1 MEDEDIFTQMP
12 AIEGS
17 LVGSNNNLVVTP
29 NADIDTDIAGNG
41 IINYGKAF
49 PKTLLTPP
57 DLPTLNNP
65 SAADRFLP
73 FLLDEESYLKKYGTP
88 ALSDKEIDDLYK
100 DSNFKDERLLALS
113 QFGFGLLNP
122 TVGGKIGASLASA
135 AQGLTQNL
143 SQIKAA
149 QKKEQKSNQQAKVS
163 LKMQQEA
170 QSLLDRKSVFD
181 SNRALMTDIAGKE
194 YEAEIAADKASMEF
208 YRKSLESHQ
217 KTFDDYK
224 LDATKPKKTQ
234 IRVPNANGELGDPR
248 DAYTVQE
255 ILEDGGLSAPQ
266 YYLPSNEIGPDGL
279 PVMKLLENPEG
290 VIEVKTSI
298 TDTSEG
304 AGIGTASVAG
314 FLDLKGNLDQKDRGI
329 VLLDQILETF
339 QGSEVRAGFFAGI
352 KAKLQTYEAVVGE
365 LFSDILNEDE
375 AVTLNDGRVIPK
387 GQKYFGFDTYINTF
401 LNDPQVKADIASGK
415 ISKQEADGL
424 KKSQLIFDQLGIEG
438 RAQQEAEFAKAW
450 DAKDYSQQNELF
462 ESQEEKSK
470 IRSFLGF
477 DRKLP
482 ANEARANAIIYAI
495 ARSRKDTGRLNLDDI
510 QRAADDL
517 NIYGGS
523 KQDVIAKIGVIR
535 DNLLASRDRTYET
548 IRIIY
553 KPFYEELEALDY
565 KDYDRDRVT
574 RLVEQTSTGVRTP
587 VLSEE
592 IIQKLNQ
599 GFTIGENGLQ

>member
-17 LVGSNNNLVVTP
+17 LVGSNKNLVVTP
-29 NADIDTDIAGNG
+29 NADIDTNISGNG
-41 IINYGKAF
+41 GINYGKAF
-49 PKTLLTPP
+49 PKTLITPP
-57 DLPTLNNP
+57 DLPTFNNP
-65 SAADRFLP
+65 NPENAFSE

-100 DSNFKDERLLALS
+100 DSSFKDERLLALS

-135 AQGLTQNL
+135 TQGLTQNL

-149 QKKEQKSNQQAKVS
+149 QKKERKLNQQSKVT

-170 QSLLDRKSVFD
+170 QSILDRKGVFD
-181 SNRALMTDIAGKE
+181 SNRALMTDIAGKK

-217 KTFDDYK
+217 KTFDDYQ

-234 IRVPNANGELGDPR
+234 IRVPNINGELGDPR
-248 DAYTVQE
+248 DAYVVQE

-266 YYLPSNEIGPDGL
+266 YYVPTNETDPDGYN
-279 PVMKLLENPEG
+279 VMRKVDNAEG
-290 VIEVKTSI
+290 IVEVKTSI

-339 QGSEVRAGFFAGI
+339 EGNEVRAGFFAGI

-365 LFSDILNEDE
+365 LFTDILNEEKD
-375 AVTLNDGRVIPK
+375 VTLNDGRVIPK
-387 GQKYFGFDTYINTF
+387 GQKYFGFGTYINTF

-415 ISKQEADGL
+415 ISKEEADGL
-424 KKSQLIFDQLGIEG
+424 KRSQLIFDQLGIEG

-450 DAKDYSQQNELF
+450 DSKDYSQQNELF

-470 IRSFLGF
+470 IRRFLGF
-477 DRKLP
+477 DKKLP

-523 KQDVIAKIGVIR
+523 KQDVTAKIGVIR

-548 IRIIY
+548 IKIIY
-553 KPFYEELEALDY
+553 KPFYTELQGLGYEDY
-565 KDYDRDRVT
+565 NRDRVT
-574 RLVEQTSTGVRTP
+574 KLVEQTSTGVRIP

-592 IIQKLNQ
+592 IIQKLNE

>member
-17 LVGSNNNLVVTP
+17 LVGSNKNLVVTP
-29 NADIDTDIAGNG
+29 NADIDTNISGNG
-41 IINYGKAF
+41 GINYGKAF
-49 PKTLLTPP
+49 PKTLITPP
-57 DLPTLNNP
+57 NLPTLNNP
-65 SAADRFLP
+65 NPENAFSE

-100 DSNFKDERLLALS
+100 DSSFKDERLLALS

-135 AQGLTQNL
+135 TQGLTQNL

-149 QKKEQKSNQQAKVS
+149 QKKERKLNQQSKVS

-170 QSLLDRKSVFD
+170 QSLLDRKGVFD

-194 YEAEIAADKASMEF
+194 YDAEIAADKASMEF

-217 KTFDDYK
+217 KTFDDYQ

-234 IRVPNANGELGDPR
+234 IRVPNINGELGDPR
-248 DAYTVQE
+248 DAYVVQE

-266 YYLPSNEIGPDGL
+266 YYVPTNETDPDGYN
-279 PVMKLLENPEG
+279 VMRKVDNAEG
-290 VIEVKTSI
+290 IVEVKTSI

-339 QGSEVRAGFFAGI
+339 EGNEVRAGFFAGI

-365 LFSDILNEDE
+365 LFTDILNEEKD
-375 AVTLNDGRVIPK
+375 VTLNDGRVIPK

-415 ISKQEADGL
+415 ISKEEADGL
-424 KKSQLIFDQLGIEG
+424 KRSQLIFDQLGIEG

-450 DAKDYSQQNELF
+450 DSKDYSQQNELF

-470 IRSFLGF
+470 IRRFLGF
-477 DRKLP
+477 DTDLP
-482 ANEARANAIIYAI
+482 KNEARANAIIYAI

-523 KQDVIAKIGVIR
+523 KQDVTAKIGVIR

-548 IRIIY
+548 IQIIY
-553 KPFYEELEALDY
+553 KPFYKELQGLGYEDY
-565 KDYDRDRVT
+565 NRDRVT

-592 IIQKLNQ
+592 IIQKLNE

>member
-1 MEDEDIFTQMP
+1 
-12 AIEGS
+12 
-17 LVGSNNNLVVTP
+17 
-29 NADIDTDIAGNG
+29 
-41 IINYGKAF
+41 
-49 PKTLLTPP
+49 
-57 DLPTLNNP
+57 
-65 SAADRFLP
+65 
-73 FLLDEESYLKKYGTP
+73 
-88 ALSDKEIDDLYK
+88 
-100 DSNFKDERLLALS
+100 
-113 QFGFGLLNP
+113 
-122 TVGGKIGASLASA
+122 
-135 AQGLTQNL
+135 
-143 SQIKAA
+143 
-149 QKKEQKSNQQAKVS
+149 
-163 LKMQQEA
+163 MQQEA

-194 YEAEIAADKASMEF
+194 YDAEIAADKASMEF

-217 KTFDDYK
+217 KTFDDYQ
-224 LDATKPKKTQ
+224 LDAIKPQKTQ
-234 IRVPNANGELGDPR
+234 IRIPNMNGELGDPR
-248 DAYTVQE
+248 DAYVVQE
-255 ILEDGGLSAPQ
+255 ILEDGSLSAPQ
-266 YYLPSNEIGPDGL
+266 YYVPTNETDPDGYN
-279 PVMKLLENPEG
+279 VMRKVDNAEG
-290 VIEVKTSI
+290 VVEVKTSI
-298 TDTSEG
+298 SDTSEG

-339 QGSEVRAGFFAGI
+339 EGNEVRAGFFAGI

-365 LFSDILNEDE
+365 LFSDILNEEE

-415 ISKQEADGL
+415 ISKEEADGL
-424 KKSQLIFDQLGIEG
+424 KRSQLIFDQLGIEG

-450 DAKDYSQQNELF
+450 DSKDYSQQNELF

-477 DRKLP
+477 DKKLP

-553 KPFYEELEALDY
+553 KPFYEELKALDY
-565 KDYDRDRVT
+565 QDYDRDRVT